1 MNTAEFTEKYYI
13 DRRGSHS
20 RKWDG
25 EHLKFSRTDL
35 LPLWV
40 ADMDF
45 MPPQCIQEAIC
56 NYVKANP
63 LGYTMT
69 NPKYLEAVIDWYKR
83 RHNCILSK
91 DWLTSAP
98 NVITGI
104 MWCIGAFT
112 KTNDAIAVLSP
123 VYGAFDSS
131 ASDAK
136 RQIIAVPMTRNEDNR
151 YAVDYAAFEAAIVK
165 HDVKLFIHCN
175 PHNPVGRVWT
185 EDELKR
191 LGDICIKHN
200 VLIVSDE
207 IHADFVW
214 KGHTHK
220 VFADL
225 GESYAEHC
233 IVCTAPSKTFN
244 IAGLQ
249 VSNIFIPN
257 DSLRRRFIKEI
268 DRAGYSQLNT
278 MGIVGCEGAYKVG
291 APWLDELKE
300 YIQDNIQFTIDYV
313 AKYMPK
319 IRVYRP
325 EGTYLMWLDCSQ
337 LPLSPKERDEWIIND
352 AKLWLDT
359 GSMFGVDG
367 EDFERINVACP
378 RATLVEGLDSLR
390 RAYESKGY

>member
-1 MNTAEFTEKYYI
+1 M
-13 DRRGSHS
+13 
-20 RKWDG
+20 
-25 EHLKFSRTDL
+25 
-35 LPLWV
+35 
-40 ADMDF
+40 
-45 MPPQCIQEAIC
+45 
-56 NYVKANP
+56 
-63 LGYTMT
+63 
-69 NPKYLEAVIDWYKR
+69 
-83 RHNCILSK
+83 
-91 DWLTSAP
+91 
-98 NVITGI
+98 
-104 MWCIGAFT
+104 
-112 KTNDAIAVLSP
+112 
-123 VYGAFDSS
+123 
-131 ASDAK
+131 
-136 RQIIAVPMTRNEDNR
+136 
-151 YAVDYAAFEAAIVK
+151 
-165 HDVKLFIHCN
+165 
-175 PHNPVGRVWT
+175 WT

-319 IRVYRP
+319 DSRISSR
-325 EGTYLMWLDCSQ
+325 
-337 LPLSPKERDEWIIND
+337 RDV
-352 AKLWLDT
+352 
-359 GSMFGVDG
+359 SH
-367 EDFERINVACP
+367 VA
-378 RATLVEGLDSLR
+378 RLL
-390 RAYESKGY
+390 

>member
-1 MNTAEFTEKYYI
+1 MGQYNFDQILDRTRTKSLKY
-13 DRRGSHS
+13 DFAVKRG
-20 RKWDG
+20 KPADV
-25 EHLKFSRTDL
+25 
-35 LPLWV
+35 LPFWV

-45 MPPQCIQEAIC
+45 EIPPELKQILLDRV
-56 NYVKANP
+56 NHGVF
-63 LGYTMT
+63 GYTESDDEYFEVLQNWFTTRFNWTPEQKWLVKTPGIVFALAM
-69 NPKYLEAVIDWYKR
+69 AVR
-83 RHNCILSK
+83 
-91 DWLTSAP
+91 
-98 NVITGI
+98 
-104 MWCIGAFT
+104 AFT
-112 KTNDAIAVLSP
+112 KEGEGVLINQP
-123 VYGAFDSS
+123 VYYPFSMVID
-131 ASDAK
+131 DND
-136 RQIIAVPMTRNEDNR
+136 RRLINVPLLKGEEKYTID
-151 YAVDYAAFEAAIVK
+151 FEGIERAIVEEN
-165 HDVKLFIHCN
+165 VTLFLLCN

-313 AKYMPK
+313 ANYMPK
-319 IRVYRP
+319 IHVYRP
-325 EGTYLMWLDCSQ
+325 EGTYLMWLDCSK
-337 LPLSPKERDEWIIND
+337 LPLSPKERDEWIINE

-378 RATLVEGLDSLR
+378 RKTLEEGLEAWR
-390 RAYESKGY
+390 RAYEARDF

>member
-13 DRRGSHS
+13 NRRGSHS

-25 EHLKFSRTDL
+25 QQLKFNRTDL

-69 NPKYLEAVIDWYKR
+69 NPDYLKAVISWYKR
-83 RHNCILSK
+83 RHRCIIDGS
-91 DWLTSAP
+91 WLTSAP

-104 MWCIGAFT
+104 MWCIAAFT
-112 KTNDAIAVLSP
+112 KTNDAIAVLTP
-123 VYGAFDSS
+123 VYGAFDAS

-136 RQIIAVPMTRNEDNR
+136 RPIIAIPMNRNEDNH

-214 KGHTHK
+214 EGHTHK

-378 RATLVEGLDSLR
+378 RKILEEGLESWC
-390 RAYESKGY
+390 RAYEAKGF